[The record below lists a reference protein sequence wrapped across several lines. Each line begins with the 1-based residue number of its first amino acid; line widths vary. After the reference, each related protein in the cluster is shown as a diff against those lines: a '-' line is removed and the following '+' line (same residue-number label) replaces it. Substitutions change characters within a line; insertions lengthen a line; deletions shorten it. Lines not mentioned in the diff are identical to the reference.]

1 MLRPINLDD
10 MSIDALIEL
19 RETVTETLK
28 RRVTALHREL
38 SGQNGT
44 GGRKDGRADNRPRT
58 DNAPR
63 RREAEKAGGTSS
75 LKGRKVEPK
84 YRSHKDPTLTWTGRG
99 VRPRWLRE
107 EMEDGKVGKDAF
119 LIAQQ

>member
-1 MLRPINLDD
+1 MSLDE
-10 MSIDALIEL
+10 LIEL

-28 RRVTALHREL
+28 RRVAELHREL
-38 SGQNGT
+38 SGQSGT
-44 GGRKDGRADNRPRT
+44 GGRKDGQSHDRPRADNG
-58 DNAPR
+58 PR
-63 RREAEKAGGTSS
+63 RREAERTDGISS

-84 YRSHKDPTLTWTGRG
+84 YRSQKDPTLTWTGRG

-107 EMEDGKVGKDAF
+107 EMEDGNVGKDAF